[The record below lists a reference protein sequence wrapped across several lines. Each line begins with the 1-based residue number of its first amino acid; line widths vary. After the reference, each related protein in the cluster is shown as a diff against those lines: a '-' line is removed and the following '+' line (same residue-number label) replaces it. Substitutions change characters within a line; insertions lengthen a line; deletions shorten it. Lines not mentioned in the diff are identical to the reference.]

1 MSLTLL
7 NLEPARFQNLTPA
20 GGDGIL
26 DSSGL
31 ITLGLSWPGDQ
42 SSQVAG
48 TARTLEAAAPLIF
61 YGSPADFEGGFRRIS
76 QPTSP
81 WRDLLPPMQWNMQ
94 RVAYYLYATNP
105 LARRMVEMMKDFLV
119 GEGVTIIAKDP
130 RVQNTLD
137 DFWND
142 DVNRMD
148 QNLEAFTREASIF
161 GEQCWA
167 VASNPVSGKVR
178 LGYIDPYWIDGV
190 EYATLAMLPG
200 KAMAMAAAVIL
211 KTGPTEPEQ
220 TRLEVVHT
228 DEDPDS
234 PTYGQKVGNC
244 FYWALNKARSGHRG
258 FSDLFALADWLDG
271 YDQMLYSLMNQ
282 MDSLSRF
289 IWDVTLTGMTGEQIR
304 EWLKDNGAPPR
315 PNSIRAH
322 NEKVT
327 WAAVAPALQ
336 ATDRSEGVRLIKDM
350 AVAGSGYPG
359 HWFDIGDRTNKATAL
374 AQGEPTLKM
383 LTSRQRQLKYM
394 LTQLLE
400 YVIDRGIAAGA
411 LPNDVNRRFEAR
423 FPDLSVSDQSALA
436 AALQS
441 VANGMVSFQNAGA
454 VDTQTMTEVLVQFLK
469 QLGIEADPA
478 EMLQRAQNEKSAQ
491 PTQNHTRPDEL
502 GIRDSGL
509 GNRRRNSE
517 PRAPSPGVKQP
528 PQSDAA
534 VLGKPPL
541 QVPQEMGA
549 GLQVEGPPG
558 SLGFPKT
565 IPTGARDGG
574 HEYGLNTGGPAN
586 TL

>member
-1 MSLTLL
+1 MGLTLL
-7 NLEPARFQNLTPA
+7 NLGPARIRNLES
-20 GGDGIL
+20 GIR

-31 ITLGLSWPGDQ
+31 ITLGLSSP
-42 SSQVAG
+42 
-48 TARTLEAAAPLIF
+48 ARLREAAAPLIF

-94 RVAYYLYATNP
+94 RVAYYLYVTNP
-105 LARRMVEMMKDFLV
+105 LARRIVEMLKDFVV
-119 GEGVTIIAKDP
+119 GEGVTVTAKDP
-130 RVQNTLD
+130 AVQSVLD

-142 DVNRMD
+142 PVNRMD
-148 QNLEAFTREASIF
+148 QNLESFVKECSIF
-161 GEQCWA
+161 GEQCWY
-167 VASNPVSGKVR
+167 VATNPVSGKVR

-190 EYATLAMLPG
+190 EYATLQGLPG

-220 TRLEVVHT
+220 TRLEVIHP
-228 DEDPDS
+228 DEDPGS
-234 PTYGQKVGNC
+234 PTHGLLIGNC
-244 FYWALNKARSGHRG
+244 FYWAINKARSGHRG
-258 FSDLFALADWLDG
+258 LSDLFALADWLDG

-327 WAAVAPALQ
+327 WAAVVPSLQ
-336 ATDRSEGVRLIKDM
+336 ATDRSEGARLVKDM
-350 AVAGSGYPG
+350 AIAGSGYPG

-394 LTQLLE
+394 LNQLLE
-400 YVIDRGIAAGA
+400 YVVDRGIASGT
-411 LPNDVNRRFEAR
+411 LPDHVDRRFQTR

-454 VDTQTMTEVLVQFLK
+454 ADTRTLTDVLVQFLK
-469 QLGIEADPA
+469 QLGIEADPSELLA
-478 EMLQRAQNEKSAQ
+478 RAQAEKQVVTAQDDASANSFAN
-491 PTQNHTRPDEL
+491 PSR
-502 GIRDSGL
+502 
-509 GNRRRNSE
+509 NRQG
-517 PRAPSPGVKQP
+517 PPSPGALGSLKGRRQGADTPPGIEQP

-534 VLGKPPL
+534 IFGKLAEPSRD
-541 QVPQEMGA
+541 A
-549 GLQVEGPPG
+549 GTKLEVEGPPG
-558 SLGFPKT
+558 SIGMP
-565 IPTGARDGG
+565 GSAGRDGG
-574 HEYGLNTGGPAN
+574 HEDGLNTAGPAN